1 MNLDCRGCAGC
12 CLDWRPLVPPAE
24 RDRLDHERRGPY
36 PPLDD
41 TYNLVPL
48 DRDEIRGFLE
58 EGLGDVLTPRLWK
71 AAPEDPHV
79 RVAGQRLAAI
89 DGRPAFF
96 VGLRKPPKPVAP
108 FDRDEPV
115 WLPTCVFLDPRT
127 LQCRIYDDER
137 YPTEC
142 ADYPAHNLALG
153 QRSECERVEAA
164 WGGPRLL
171 DDSVPSGVAERLR
184 FGPQAIGST
193 VFCHP
198 TPADIDGIVDR
209 LVADELTATDR
220 AEFVAVAAA
229 SSPGTVAIS
238 GAHYEA
244 ARTAALESSSWAGEA
259 IDEWERLASTVDP
272 RPERAAAVEDE
283 WGAPRT
289 PGWDD

>member
-1 MNLDCRGCAGC
+1 MDLDCRGCAGC
-12 CLDWRPLVPPAE
+12 CLDWRPLVPATE

-41 TYNLVPL
+41 AYNLVPL
-48 DRDEIRGFLE
+48 DRDEVRGFLDA
-58 EGLGDVLTPRLWK
+58 GLGDVMTPRLW
-71 AAPEDPHV
+71 AADRDDPHV
-79 RVAGQRLAAI
+79 TVAGQRLAAI
-89 DGRPAFF
+89 GGRPAFF

-108 FDRDEPV
+108 FDRDDPA
-115 WLPTCVFLDPRT
+115 WLPTCVFLDPQT
-127 LQCRIYDDER
+127 LQCRIHDDER

-153 QRSECERVEAA
+153 HETECERVEAA
-164 WGGPRLL
+164 WGESRLL
-171 DDSVPSGVAERLR
+171 DDAVPPDVGERLR

-198 TPADIDGIVDR
+198 EPAEITGVVDR

-238 GAHYEA
+238 DSHYEA
-244 ARTAALESSSWAGEA
+244 AKTAALEASSWAGAA
-259 IDEWERLASTVDP
+259 IGDWERLADAVDP
-272 RPERAAAVEDE
+272 RPEHAVAVEDE
-283 WGAPRT
+283 RGAPAT